1 MQEMLQKIIARAGIA
16 SRRHAEL
23 LIASGQ
29 VRVNGRVVR
38 ELGTKADAAKDRIEA
53 AGRVVEAKEGR
64 RVYMLLNKPPE
75 VVSAMEDPEGR
86 KTLRNCLRGL
96 PERVFPVGNLEYAAS
111 GLVFLT
117 NDGDLAADMLKN
129 WARLEQIY
137 HVKVKGMLTLAD
149 LERLGR
155 WAPPKH
161 LTSQENPRTMAS
173 ERLQKIIA
181 AGGIASRRKAEEI
194 IAAGRVTLNGKVV
207 VEQGTKA
214 DPQRDVICVDG
225 KPLKS
230 RERLLYFL
238 LHKPKGYVTTVSDP
252 EGRPTIMELM
262 KKCPHRVYPV
272 GRLDYASE
280 GLLLMTND
288 GQLAQRLMK
297 AGSHAP
303 KTYLVKISGQPD
315 EQALNR
321 LRSGITIEL
330 EDGMRVKTSPAK
342 LRLVEDS
349 ANPWYAVILSE
360 GRNRQIRR
368 MFQRVGFNVEKIK
381 RVQLGPLVLDVPPG
395 KYRALTVREVAQL
408 KSL

>member
-1 MQEMLQKIIARAGIA
+1 
-16 SRRHAEL
+16 
-23 LIASGQ
+23 
-29 VRVNGRVVR
+29 
-38 ELGTKADAAKDRIEA
+38 
-53 AGRVVEAKEGR
+53 
-64 RVYMLLNKPPE
+64 
-75 VVSAMEDPEGR
+75 
-86 KTLRNCLRGL
+86 
-96 PERVFPVGNLEYAAS
+96 
-111 GLVFLT
+111 
-117 NDGDLAADMLKN
+117 
-129 WARLEQIY
+129 
-137 HVKVKGMLTLAD
+137 
-149 LERLGR
+149 
-155 WAPPKH
+155 
-161 LTSQENPRTMAS
+161 MAS

-181 AGGIASRRKAEEI
+181 ASGIASRRKAEEI

-214 DPQRDVICVDG
+214 DPQRDQISVDG

-252 EGRPTIMELM
+252 EGRPTVMELM
-262 KKCPHRVYPV
+262 KKCPQRVYPV

-321 LRSGITIEL
+321 LRAGITIEL

-349 ANPWYAVILSE
+349 ANPWYEVILSE

-395 KYRALTVREVAQL
+395 EYRALTVREVAQL